1 MTQYLDLKEFR
12 LPIEFNPNVKPLDE
26 SLIQD
31 LELTQLLT
39 QGDCESDSDSK
50 DKNDDTDNAKTKPT
64 SNDEKPMYKHVFS
77 PCTDV
82 GKEIMTRIACQT
94 TDDIVF
100 LKEMQKMAKK
110 MGREPFSTD
119 AATDEAIKAMS
130 QTWSAIKGETSF
142 CEKYAFIQWDFAKF
156 LNEVPLFLQ
165 LMSLYNIASPL
176 ISLCSPLL
184 ILIVPFF
191 VLKMKNIP
199 VSFAEYGVILKE
211 ALSSNPVAMVFTQ
224 FGRME
229 PGKKLYAIIS
239 AGFYLFTIY
248 QNILSCIQ
256 FYCNMRDIHAHLNVI
271 VDFLNATVQK
281 MRWLSSLISS
291 ASASASASAS
301 STSNFKFVRLR
312 DFKKQLDERI
322 LELHAWQ
329 LELQEVSTFSFSFAK
344 IKQFG
349 RVLSCF
355 YDIYVSDRIS
365 QLVSFAFGFHG
376 FMENMEGLVGR
387 VKEGKIHWAMFSTD
401 TKDDTKK
408 KEGEKKGAK
417 EKIKNKTKFYGLFY
431 PKFLEVE
438 PDSVVKNNCSLSH
451 NIIITAPNGGG
462 KTTMLKSVLINTL
475 LAQQVGAGCFDSR
488 TIIVPYSHFH
498 CYLNIPD
505 TSGRDS
511 LFQAEARR
519 CKEIL
524 DKMDKN
530 GDKNG
535 NGNGNGDGAE
545 QTDKHLCIF
554 DELYSGTNPEEAV
567 ESATSFLKYLSKKP
581 NVSYILTTHYVEL
594 CRNLEKNKKIVNMHM
609 GIANANVDANAGQKK
624 TNDFSYTF
632 LLKKGI
638 STVKGGRKVLRDL
651 NYPAE
656 MLS

>member
-12 LPIEFNPNVKPLDE
+12 LPIEFNPNVKQLDE
-26 SLIQD
+26 SLVQD

-39 QGDCESDSDSK
+39 QGNNENASESKNKDEDNK
-50 DKNDDTDNAKTKPT
+50 DKDDDTDKNNAKTETTP
-64 SNDEKPMYKHVFS
+64 NDEKPMYEHVFS
-77 PCTDV
+77 PCTDA
-82 GKEIMTRIACQT
+82 GKEIMGRIACQT
-94 TDDIVF
+94 TDDVVF
-100 LKEMQKMAKK
+100 LKEMQNMMKK
-110 MGREPFSTD
+110 MGLSPFIND
-119 AATDEAIKAMS
+119 IATDTAINTMS

-199 VSFAEYGVILKE
+199 ISFAEYGIILKE
-211 ALSSNPVAMVFTQ
+211 ALSNNPVAMVFTQ

-229 PGKKLYAIIS
+229 PGQKLYAIIS

-271 VDFLNATVQK
+271 VDFLNVTLQK
-281 MRWLSSLISS
+281 MRWLSSLITSS
-291 ASASASASAS
+291 STP

-312 DFKKQLDERI
+312 EFKKQLDERI

-355 YDIYVSDRIS
+355 YNIYISDRIS

-376 FMENMEGLVGR
+376 FMENMEGLVER
-387 VKEGKIHWAMFSTD
+387 VKEGKMHWAMFSTD
-401 TKDDTKK
+401 AKNDAKADTKK
-408 KEGEKKGAK
+408 KGSK
-417 EKIKNKTKFYGLFY
+417 EKVKNKRKTKFYGLFY

-438 PDSVVKNNCSLSH
+438 PGSVVKNNCSMSH

-475 LAQQVGAGCFDSR
+475 LAQQVGAGCFDGR
-488 TIIVPYSHFH
+488 TIVAPYSHFH

-524 DKMDKN
+524 DKMD
-530 GDKNG
+530 GDKDDR
-535 NGNGNGDGAE
+535 GDDE
-545 QTDKHLCIF
+545 TKQNNQHLCIF

-594 CRNLEKNKKIVNMHM
+594 CRNLEKNKKIINMYM
-609 GIANANVDANAGQKK
+609 GIANANANAGQKK

>member
-50 DKNDDTDNAKTKPT
+50 DKNEDNKDKDDDTNNAKTKTT
-64 SNDEKPMYKHVFS
+64 SNDEKPMYEHVFS

-94 TDDIVF
+94 TDDVVF

-110 MGREPFSTD
+110 MAREPFSTD

-211 ALSSNPVAMVFTQ
+211 ALSNNPVAMVFTQ

-229 PGKKLYAIIS
+229 PGQKLYAIIS

-291 ASASASASAS
+291 SA

-387 VKEGKIHWAMFSTD
+387 VKEGKMHWAMFSADGKAD
-401 TKDDTKK
+401 TKE
-408 KEGEKKGAK
+408 KEGSKEGAK
-417 EKIKNKTKFYGLFY
+417 EKRKNKTKFYGLFY

-438 PDSVVKNNCSLSH
+438 PGSVVKNNCSLSH

-488 TIIVPYSHFH
+488 TIIAPYSHFH

-505 TSGRDS
+505 TSGRES

-524 DKMDKN
+524 DKMD
-530 GDKNG
+530 GD
-535 NGNGNGDGAE
+535 GDGAE
-545 QTDKHLCIF
+545 HTDKHLCIF

-609 GIANANVDANAGQKK
+609 GIANANAGQKK

>member
-12 LPIEFNPNVKPLDE
+12 LPIEFNANVKPLDE

-39 QGDCESDSDSK
+39 QGDCESDSK
-50 DKNDDTDNAKTKPT
+50 DKDDDTDNAKTET
-64 SNDEKPMYKHVFS
+64 TFNDEKPMYKHVFS

-94 TDDIVF
+94 TDDVVF

-110 MGREPFSTD
+110 MAREPFSTN
-119 AATDEAIKAMS
+119 ATSATSTAIKAMS

-211 ALSSNPVAMVFTQ
+211 ALSNNPVAMVFTQ

-229 PGKKLYAIIS
+229 PGQKLYAIIS

-291 ASASASASAS
+291 STSASAS

-387 VKEGKIHWAMFSTD
+387 VKEGKMHWAMFSAD
-401 TKDDTKK
+401 TKE
-408 KEGEKKGAK
+408 KEGSKEGAK
-417 EKIKNKTKFYGLFY
+417 EKRKNKTKFYGLFY

-438 PDSVVKNNCSLSH
+438 PGSVVKNNCSLSH

-488 TIIVPYSHFH
+488 TIIAPYSHFH

-609 GIANANVDANAGQKK
+609 GIANANVAGNAGQKK
-624 TNDFSYTF
+624 PNDFSYTF